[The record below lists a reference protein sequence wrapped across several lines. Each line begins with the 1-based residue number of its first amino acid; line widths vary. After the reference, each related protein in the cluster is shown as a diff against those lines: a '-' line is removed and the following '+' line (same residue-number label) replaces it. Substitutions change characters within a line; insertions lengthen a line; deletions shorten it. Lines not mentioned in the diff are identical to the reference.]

1 MMKRIFFFCLV
12 LPLSLFAQIGGTTV
26 FEFTTLPYSARDNA
40 LGTNCITTIPVDL
53 AIAMKN
59 PSVLNLNYSNE
70 AYANLGQLQVVETGI
85 FYSTFGYAFYNE
97 KLQTNFL
104 GGIHFINYGDCDG
117 YDEDGIYTGRFLP
130 LEYEIIL
137 GTARQVT
144 DRWNVGVSMKPILS
158 YLESYSSYGFLFD
171 FGVTYRY
178 ALTCVSAEIRNV
190 GWQLKPY
197 TSKNR
202 EPIPYSIDLGVS
214 QRLNHAPIQ
223 FNFGYSD
230 LQKFDLSS
238 DDPYAQ
244 SNSLINDDDQKERGF
259 VLVGKNFL
267 KHITVSAEFM
277 LGNHFVLMGGYNYRK
292 SEELSFGN
300 SKHGAGLSFGFEL
313 LFSRFNLSYGLA
325 KQQAAGS
332 WHLFTLGFNTKTIY
346 SAYQNRKNSKTQE

>member
-1 MMKRIFFFCLV
+1 MKKILFCWL
-12 LPLSLFAQIGGTTV
+12 LFPLFVFAQIGGSSV
-26 FEFTTLPYSARDNA
+26 FEFTALPYSARETA
-40 LGTNCITTIPVDL
+40 LGGSCIASYSKDL
-53 AIAMKN
+53 SIALKN
-59 PSVLNLNYSNE
+59 PSLLDSSYLNDAFFSFGQMHV
-70 AYANLGQLQVVETGI
+70 ARLGL
-85 FYSTFGYAFYNE
+85 FYGTIGYA
-97 KLQTNFL
+97 QTGKFDMMYE
-104 GGIHFINYGDCDG
+104 GGIHFINYGKCEG
-117 YDEDGIYTGRFLP
+117 YDEDGVYTGDFFP
-130 LEYEIIL
+130 SEYELIFGASKQL
-137 GTARQVT
+137 S
-144 DRWNVGVSMKPILS
+144 DHWYVGASVKPILS
-158 YLESYSSYGFLFD
+158 YLESYSSYGLLFD
-171 FGVTYRY
+171 FGANYRSELSC
-178 ALTCVSAEIRNV
+178 ASVEIRNI

-223 FNFGYSD
+223 FYFGYSD
-230 LQKFDLSS
+230 LQKFDLSY